1 MFKKLISFYHYF
13 LNFFWALFC
22 GFPSKKITLIGV
34 TGTKGKTS
42 VCDFLVKIFDKA
54 NIKNASINS
63 LYLKTDKE
71 IKKNLFKMTMPG
83 RGFLQRFLKK
93 ALIKGCKVAI
103 IEVTSEGILQHRQ
116 KFLDF
121 DALIFTNLSPEHI
134 ERHGSFLSYK
144 KAKGKLFSEL
154 KFSSKKRKKIFVNLD
169 DKFAKYF
176 LSFFADEKWA
186 TTTKEKLPDFFYDLP
201 LKENIK
207 VVQAKILEVSEKGTF
222 FEILGKKIHLKLLG
236 DFFVENASLAVACAL
251 SFGVSFEVIKEALE
265 EVQKVPGRMEI
276 VSKKP
281 LVIVD
286 YAHTP
291 KALIEVYQN
300 LKKIFKKDLIC
311 VLGCAGGGRDRWKRQ
326 VMGRIADNF
335 CKKIFLTNED
345 PYDEDPEK
353 ILEDIEKGISNKK
366 KVLKIL
372 DRKEAIKKALLSSKD
387 EVVMITGKG
396 AEPWMC
402 LKKGKKIPWDDREIV
417 KINLNLFHNF

>member
-1 MFKKLISFYHYF
+1 
-13 LNFFWALFC
+13 
-22 GFPSKKITLIGV
+22 
-34 TGTKGKTS
+34 
-42 VCDFLVKIFDKA
+42 
-54 NIKNASINS
+54 
-63 LYLKTDKE
+63 
-71 IKKNLFKMTMPG
+71 MPG

-93 ALIKGCKVAI
+93 AINKGCKVAI

-186 TTTKEKLPDFFYDLP
+186 TTIKEKLPDFFYDLP

-207 VVQAKILEVSEKGTF
+207 VVQAKILEVSEKGTL
-222 FEILGKKIHLKLLG
+222 FEIFGEKIHLKLLG
-236 DFFVENASLAVACAL
+236 DFFVENASLAAACAL
-251 SFGVSFEVIKEALE
+251 SFGVSFEAIKEALE
-265 EVQKVPGRMEI
+265 KVQKVPGRMEI

-372 DRKEAIKKALLSSKD
+372 DRKEAIKKALLFSKD
-387 EVVMITGKG
+387 EVVIITGKG

-402 LKKGKKIPWDDREIV
+402 VKKGKKIPWDDREIV
-417 KINLNLFHNF
+417 KASLKNLFS